1 MNRLPVAADSGTS
14 PGIGPPPSLGE
25 LFRACSRVGLS
36 GFGGV
41 LPLLRHLLVEERRLM
56 SGADFNALL
65 GLCQFLPGSNV
76 VNLAVCVGARF
87 HGARGAIVATA
98 GLLLGPFLVM
108 LALATAYGLWGHLA
122 IVQDMLRGIA
132 AAGAGLL
139 FATALKMARNVPERW
154 IYLPFSALILV
165 ALVILRLPL
174 PPLMLALLGIT
185 GLIAYRRAPRSAAV
199 APAAAKERG

>member
-1 MNRLPVAADSGTS
+1 MSRPPVVADSRTA
-14 PGIGPPPSLGE
+14 PHIAPPSLGE

-41 LPLLRHLLVEERRLM
+41 LPLLRHLLVDERRLM

-108 LALATAYGLWGHLA
+108 MALATAYGLWGQLA

-165 ALVILRLPL
+165 ALVVLRLPL

-185 GLIAYRRAPRSAAV
+185 GLIAYRRARN
-199 APAAAKERG
+199 AAAIATSAGEERA